1 MKSIGSKFGVL
12 FFLLSVLSM
21 PMVAQKWEGNR
32 EEVYKRIKAEKIA
45 YFTEKLS
52 LTEDEAAKFW
62 PIYNQYEKE
71 NIEILQQ
78 MRGHK
83 FNFEEMSD
91 ADADNYM
98 KKHLEIKEKEFQIE
112 KSYLPKFK
120 SVLTSKKAAGVFY
133 YERQFRNEMLDK
145 VKSRMP
151 LERKDR
157 GRE

>member
-120 SVLTSKKAAGVFY
+120 SVLTSKKAAG
-133 YERQFRNEMLDK
+133 
-145 VKSRMP
+145 
-151 LERKDR
+151 
-157 GRE
+157 